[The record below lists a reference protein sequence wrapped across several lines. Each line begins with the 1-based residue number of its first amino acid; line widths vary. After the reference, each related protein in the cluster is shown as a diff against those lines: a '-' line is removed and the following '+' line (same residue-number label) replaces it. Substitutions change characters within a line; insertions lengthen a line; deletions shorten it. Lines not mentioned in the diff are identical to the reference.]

1 MRRTPVVVTDII
13 EVTKAKSRVFL
24 DGEFAFV
31 LYKGELRLYKLR
43 KGEEV
48 LEETVDEIFN
58 RVLPKRAK
66 KRSLM
71 LLEKR
76 DYTEMELR
84 RKLQDGE
91 YPQKAIDEAIDYVKS
106 FRYIDD
112 ERYCRAYINCYAS
125 KWSKQQITMKLLAK
139 GVDKHLAH
147 AIYEE
152 LLQEGQLACN
162 EEELI
167 QEILR
172 KKQYNPQSTDYK
184 QRQKLY
190 QHLLYK
196 GFSMEQIKHV
206 LGEFT
211 NDFS

>member
-1 MRRTPVVVTDII
+1 MVVTDII

-43 KGEEV
+43 KNEEV
-48 LEETVDEIFN
+48 SDKIVEEILHTL
-58 RVLPKRAK
+58 LPKRAK

-71 LLEKR
+71 LLQKK

-84 RKLQDGE
+84 RKLQEGE
-91 YPQKAIDEAIDYVKS
+91 YPQSAVDEAIDYVKS

-112 ERYCRAYINCYAS
+112 EGYCRAYINCYSS
-125 KWSKQQITMKLLAK
+125 KWSKQQITTKLMAK
-139 GVDKHLAH
+139 GIDKRLTHTV
-147 AIYEE
+147 YDE
-152 LLQEGQLACN
+152 LLQDGELNCN

-167 QEILR
+167 RDILR
-172 KKQYNPQSTDYK
+172 KKHYDPNVSDAK
-184 QRQKLY
+184 KRQKLY

-206 LGEFT
+206 LGEYT
-211 NDFS
+211 DDSVY

>member
-1 MRRTPVVVTDII
+1 MVVTDII

-31 LYKGELRLYKLR
+31 LYKGELRLYKL
-43 KGEEV
+43 KKDGEV
-48 LEETVDEIFN
+48 SDKTVEEILHIL
-58 RVLPKRAK
+58 LPKRAK

-71 LLEKR
+71 LLQKK

-84 RKLQDGE
+84 RKLQEGE
-91 YPQKAIDEAIDYVKS
+91 YPQSAIDDAIDYVKS
-106 FRYIDD
+106 FHYIDD
-112 ERYCRAYINCYAS
+112 ERYCRAYINCYSS
-125 KWSKQQITMKLLAK
+125 KWSKQQITTKLLAK
-139 GVDKHLAH
+139 GIDKRLTH
-147 AIYEE
+147 AVYDK
-152 LLQEGQLACN
+152 LLQDGQLDCN

-167 QEILR
+167 RDILR
-172 KKQYNPQSTDYK
+172 KRHYDQNVSDVR

-206 LGEFT
+206 LGEYT
-211 NDFS
+211 DDAVY

>member
-1 MRRTPVVVTDII
+1 MVVTDII

-43 KGEEV
+43 KDEEV
-48 LEETVDEIFN
+48 SDATVDEILHTL
-58 RVLPKRAK
+58 LPKRAK

-71 LLEKR
+71 LLQKK

-84 RKLQDGE
+84 RKLQEGE
-91 YPQKAIDEAIDYVKS
+91 YPQSAIDEAIEYVKS
-106 FRYIDD
+106 FHYIDD

-125 KWSKQQITMKLLAK
+125 KWSKQQITTKLLAK
-139 GVDKHLAH
+139 GIDKRLTH
-147 AIYEE
+147 AVYDE
-152 LLQEGQLACN
+152 LLRDGQLDCN

-167 QEILR
+167 RDIIR
-172 KKQYNPQSTDYK
+172 KKHYNPNISDAK

-190 QHLLYK
+190 HHLLYK
-196 GFSMEQIKHV
+196 GFSMEQIRHV
-206 LGEFT
+206 LGEYT
-211 NDFS
+211 EDSAY

>member
-1 MRRTPVVVTDII
+1 MVVTDII

-43 KGEEV
+43 KDEEV
-48 LEETVDEIFN
+48 SEETVNEIMTTL
-58 RVLPKRAK
+58 LPKRAK

-71 LLEKR
+71 LLEKK

-125 KWSKQQITMKLLAK
+125 KWSKQQITMKLLTK
-139 GVDKHLAH
+139 GIDKRLAN
-147 AIYEE
+147 AVYDE
-152 LLQEGQLACN
+152 LLQEGQLVCN

-167 QEILR
+167 REILR
-172 KKQYNPQSTDYK
+172 KKHYNPQSADSK

-196 GFSMEQIKHV
+196 GFSMEQIKQV
-206 LGEFT
+206 LGEYT
-211 NDFS
+211 EDFS

>member
-1 MRRTPVVVTDII
+1 MVVTDII

-43 KGEEV
+43 KNEEV
-48 LEETVDEIFN
+48 SEEIVEEIMHT
-58 RVLPKRAK
+58 VLPKRAK

-71 LLEKR
+71 LLQKK

-84 RKLQDGE
+84 RKLQEGE
-91 YPQKAIDEAIDYVKS
+91 YPQNAVDEAIAYVKS
-106 FRYIDD
+106 FHYIDD

-125 KWSKQQITMKLLAK
+125 KWSKQQITNKLMVK
-139 GVDKHLAH
+139 GIDKKQVHE
-147 AIYEE
+147 IYDE
-152 LLQEGQLACN
+152 LLYEGQLDCN

-167 QEILR
+167 KDILR
-172 KKQYNPQSTDYK
+172 KKHYDPDQTDYK

-196 GFSMEQIKHV
+196 GFSMEKIKHV
-206 LGEFT
+206 LGEYT
-211 NDFS
+211 DDFS